1 MAAIPAKLDTSSS
14 SVPIR
19 DKSSTEKVI
28 DYPDADI
35 VLRSSDSLDFRLPK
49 LFITKSSSVLNGL
62 IQAASGLSNADAGTS
77 LPVVHLSE
85 SGKILHSLLTFVLPL
100 SPALP
105 SIFEETMELLSVAQK
120 YEMIHVLVHIR
131 GSIALKNPPLINKT
145 NALRVYSLAQKYGLR
160 REMIQ
165 AARITLKSTL
175 TIENLQGTLSLD
187 LMPCDHLF
195 GLWKYHQRVQAN
207 LAKNVSEFIG
217 SGACTAL
224 TGTGCILTSSKIP
237 KWIDEYIVSMASA
250 PSMFGLTEFQ
260 SALVRHASGASN
272 VLGGRGCSFC
282 ARLSGE
288 KIDEFW
294 ANLTTFVHKNME
306 IVSITLMDH
315 LT

>member
-1 MAAIPAKLDTSSS
+1 MAAIPAKIETSSS
-14 SVPIR
+14 MSIR
-19 DKSSTEKVI
+19 DNSSTKKVI

-49 LFITKSSSVLNGL
+49 LFITKSSSVLNRR
-62 IQAASGLSNADAGTS
+62 IQAASGLSAGTP

-85 SGKILHSLLTFVLPL
+85 SGGILYNLLTFVLPL

-105 SIFEETMELLSVAQK
+105 STLENTMELLSVAQK

-175 TIENLQGTLSLD
+175 TIENLQGTLSLGP
-187 LMPCDHLF
+187 MPCDHLYE
-195 GLWKYHQRVQAN
+195 LWKYHQRVQAN

-224 TGTGCILTSSKIP
+224 KGMECVLTSSKIP

-250 PSMFGLTEFQ
+250 PSMFDLTEFQ

-272 VLGGRGCSFC
+272 APGGRGCSFC
-282 ARLSGE
+282 ARLPGE

-294 ANLTTFVHKNME
+294 TNLTTFIHKNME
-306 IVSITLMDH
+306 IVSTTLMDH
-315 LT
+315 VT